1 MTTRIRLAPAGT
13 RQVRRGLER
22 RLRRSLGVDVL
33 EPRRMLAA
41 IDPALLY
48 TSASFTNS
56 HGDTVDISVQGSVS
70 ATNAGFTL
78 ALAGGATDNAD
89 VSAINLLGLNDG
101 NSLSIRVTPNPL
113 TITGGGGNFVQI
125 FSSGYVNV
133 TRISSTADPRL
144 PNAAPLTSFGG
155 FHLSAAV
162 VKNIALPGVTIGEI
176 SVDTGKVPYVDRVN
190 ASNLNGF
197 SFAAPSVTATGNASV
212 QEILDESPTGQAASY
227 APRTGLIGLRNVT
240 AKAVTQI
247 VIDGAAPLSPNN
259 EFDTSNTTNDFNGR
273 ISVSGAIGSIVGA
286 QSVLKGNIF
295 AGSIGKAEFAAING
309 SIRTSDPTSPFTI
322 SLPVQFSGT
331 VNSAGHLNLG
341 FPHPTMEVSGG
352 ADASAAIATLSGRIV
367 SAGGISGIDATTT
380 ADPIVVPGGYSG
392 VVTNRSLSA
401 GIADLVINGVGR
413 SSWTSASSV
422 GAISADLFT
431 KSMIVRAGSDI
442 GNIQS
447 TAVLPGA
454 STAQQP
460 NPAPL
465 AMEGLFQAARD
476 IGDVEST
483 TGINASLIA
492 GRNIGSITSASGGLG
507 STVISAGR
515 DIGMVTALQAVPGTT
530 PISAGGTLAGLH
542 LRSGSWSGAVSAQ
555 EIGSIVIDS
564 GSLQNAFFSA
574 AGSIGSVTVKAP
586 VGIAIDRG
594 ALVAGS
600 SIGAVTATA
609 AQSAAIRGTL
619 IQAGAGL
626 DDSIASITALSGG
639 TPSLPIVAPNP
650 LPVAAATSHGIDG
663 AQILAGAIGPIR
675 ASAHGG
681 TGLVDSLIHAQA
693 GDIASITG
701 GGNAG
706 GLLRV
711 TAVAEGAIG
720 DLSGAAWAQGRGISG
735 SSFDA
740 NGGSI
745 GLISGVGGPAGGAGI
760 DTTTVQALTRVAG
773 ISGTSNANGGDA
785 VSALTATAASFGEI
799 RASVLGGRL
808 GNGLVDS
815 QIKAWTNYA
824 GVRPPVQLDGIFA
837 DVRSA
842 TGAGILRTRVNFK
855 GDLVALVSKA
865 LSGPAI
871 SASTFDTSSGDF
883 GRISAESVNAGT
895 AIDASFFTA
904 QNGSIGSAQ
913 SEADAA
919 AKGIVAV
926 AGASSPLAN
935 AIAGSFFT
943 ADGNIGYIV
952 ASANGGSGI
961 TGSTFLADADAGNSN
976 NGPNLQPPA
985 PSDDLGAIF
994 GVHATSSGQGL
1005 TQSTGINASTFT
1017 GESILAIVVDVKNR
1031 EEGGAGIIASTFTAR
1046 NAVADGSGNFDN
1058 AGAIGA
1064 ITVTNNSLR
1073 GNGIETSRFYAG
1085 AAGSIGDITVTTLGG
1100 TGIKGSYF
1108 QASGYDLDQNRFTST
1123 IGNIKVRAGR
1133 TSAGIVGLVPPNDSW
1148 TMVAAGIDSS
1158 YFASNAGIGNVDVVS
1173 VGTSIF
1179 FSAFLANFDILGLGA
1194 PFPYSLV
1201 TLLGRDVPGNI
1212 GNVTVTSTGRFGSG
1226 VVFSAFHGTGIGS
1239 VQVNVSSPNLEKV
1252 LLPTRSTDAENPI
1265 LKAENALEKTVGSVK
1280 AFSFGQQDRY
1290 GLVGVGGSLFVATNS
1305 GIGLI
1310 RVINASATGI
1320 SSVFSA
1326 YVSLG
1331 ASGSYGPLTLNPA
1344 APTVSVGWW
1353 IFRAD
1358 VPTNLFWGKAKQLQ
1372 LGSGSS
1378 SSLSPTV
1385 TKVTLPAAGRYK
1397 AGSDLLFTLTFAR
1410 PVMVVGSPSFPV
1422 ALGGASRDAAY
1433 VGGTGTDTLTFKV
1446 SVVAGDNAP
1455 AGITLPQALSES
1467 IDNRICDLASEVSSQ
1482 SLDLPAVDGTTVI
1495 VDTVAPGA
1503 TSLIQPAYGPY
1514 SAGKTVE
1521 ARVRF
1526 SEAVVVSG
1534 VPTLPLLFGTTQRTM
1549 RFQRV
1554 DGADV
1559 VFSYVVTA
1567 KDVSLRRHAR
1577 TSGLIGLPAGSK
1589 IADLAGTTAM
1599 AQAAPLADP
1608 QAPVVVGILSATGP
1622 AAGPRKAGDRISVTV
1637 NFEAPVSITG
1647 RPTLAFT
1654 IGGTARAFT
1663 YLAGS
1668 GTKSIVFSYVL
1679 TKSDLAAGVIA
1690 IGRTLAVPTKS
1701 AIRGFDGV
1709 SAATSLPAWG

>member
-1 MTTRIRLAPAGT
+1 
-13 RQVRRGLER
+13 
-22 RLRRSLGVDVL
+22 
-33 EPRRMLAA
+33 MLAA
-41 IDPALLY
+41 IDPSLLY

-70 ATNAGFTL
+70 AANAGFTL

-133 TRISSTADPRL
+133 TRIGSTADPRF

-155 FHLSAAV
+155 LHLSAAV
-162 VKNIALPGVTIGEI
+162 VKNIALPSVTIGDI

-197 SFAAPSVTATGNASV
+197 SLAAPSVTATGNASV

-247 VIDGAAPLSPNN
+247 VIDGATPLSPNN
-259 EFDTSNTTNDFNGR
+259 EFDTYNTMNDFNGR
-273 ISVSGAIGSIVGA
+273 ISVSGAIGSIVGP

-295 AGSIGKAEFAAING
+295 AGSIGRAEFAAING

-352 ADASAAIATLSGRIV
+352 ADASAAIATLSGKIV
-367 SAGGISGIDATTT
+367 SAGGISGFDATTT
-380 ADPIVVPGGYSG
+380 SDPIVVPGGYSG
-392 VVTNRSLSA
+392 VVTNSSLA
-401 GIADLVINGVGR
+401 TGIADLVINGVGR

-422 GAISADLFT
+422 GDISADLFT

-442 GNIQS
+442 GNIKS
-447 TAVLPGA
+447 TALLPGA

-476 IGDVEST
+476 IGDVESA

-492 GRNIGSITSASGGLG
+492 GRNIGAITSASGGLG

-515 DIGMVTALQAVPGTT
+515 DIGMVTVLQTVPGTT

-594 ALVAGS
+594 AIVAGR

-609 AQSAAIRGTL
+609 AQSTAIRGTL

-626 DDSIASITALSGG
+626 DDSIASITALSCG
-639 TPSLPIVAPNP
+639 TSSLPIIAPSA

-675 ASAHGG
+675 GSAHGG

-711 TAVAEGAIG
+711 TAVAEGAIS

-760 DTTTVQALTRVAG
+760 DTTTVQALTRVSG

-785 VSALTATAASFGEI
+785 ISTLTATAASFGEI

-1017 GESILAIVVDVKNR
+1017 GESIRVIVVDVKNR

-1046 NAVADGSGNFDN
+1046 NAVADGNGNFDN

-1133 TSAGIVGLVPPNDSW
+1133 ASAGIVGLVPPNDNW

-1158 YFASNAGIGNVDVVS
+1158 YFAANAGIGNIDVTS
-1173 VGTSIF
+1173 VGTSIY
-1179 FSAFLANFDILGLGA
+1179 FSSFLANFDILGVGV

-1201 TLLGRDVPGNI
+1201 TLLARDVPGSI
-1212 GNVTVTSTGRFGSG
+1212 GNVTVNSTGRFGSG
-1226 VVFSAFHGTGIGS
+1226 VVLSAFQGAGIGD
-1239 VQVNVSSPNLEKV
+1239 VTVNVSSPDLKESASLV
-1252 LLPTRSTDAENPI
+1252 TLPTRSTAADNPI
-1265 LKAENALEKTVGSVK
+1265 FQAENALEKV
-1280 AFSFGQQDRY
+1280 ANFSFGKREKY
-1290 GLVGVGGSLFVATNS
+1290 GLVGVGGSLFLATKNE
-1305 GIGLI
+1305 IGKV
-1310 RVINASATGI
+1310 RVTNGGGGI
-1320 SSVFSA
+1320 STAYSA

-1331 ASGSYGPLTLNPA
+1331 ANVSWGPKYFSPA
-1344 APTVSVGWW
+1344 AAKTGTTFLDGDSNLYFGKEKPAVILNQGSTPTPG
-1353 IFRAD
+1353 
-1358 VPTNLFWGKAKQLQ
+1358 
-1372 LGSGSS
+1372 LG
-1378 SSLSPTV
+1378 SSLSLTPAV

-1455 AGITLPQALSES
+1455 AGITLPQALAQS
-1467 IDNRICDLASEVSSQ
+1467 IDNRICDLVSAIASP
-1482 SLDLPAVDGTTVI
+1482 SLDLPTVDGTAVI

-1503 TSLIQPAYGPY
+1503 ATVVQPGYGPY

-1526 SEAVVVSG
+1526 SEAIIVNG
-1534 VPTLPLLFGTTQRTM
+1534 LPTLPLFFGTTQRTM
-1549 RFQRV
+1549 KFQRV

-1589 IADLAGTTAM
+1589 IADLAGNVAV

-1637 NFEAPVSITG
+1637 NFEAPVSVTG
-1647 RPTLAFT
+1647 KPTLAFT

-1679 TKSDLAAGVIA
+1679 TKSDLTAGVIA
-1690 IGRTLAVPTKS
+1690 IGRTLAVPAKS

-1709 SAATSLPAWG
+1709 SAATSLPTWG

>member
-1 MTTRIRLAPAGT
+1 
-13 RQVRRGLER
+13 
-22 RLRRSLGVDVL
+22 
-33 EPRRMLAA
+33 MLAA
-41 IDPALLY
+41 IDPAFLY
-48 TSASFTNS
+48 TSASFTDS

-78 ALAGGATDNAD
+78 ALAGGASDNAD
-89 VSAINLLGLNDG
+89 VSAINLLGLTDG

-113 TITGGGGNFVQI
+113 TITGGGNNFAQI

-133 TRISSTADPRL
+133 TRIGSTADPRF

-155 FHLSAAV
+155 LHLSAAV
-162 VKNIALPGVTIGEI
+162 VKNIALPGVTIGDI

-197 SFAAPSVTATGNASV
+197 SFAAPSVTATGNATV

-227 APRTGLIGLRNVT
+227 VPRSGLIGLRNVT

-247 VIDGAAPLSPNN
+247 VIDGTTPLAPNN
-259 EFDTSNTTNDFNGR
+259 EFDTYNTMNDFNGT
-273 ISVSGAIGSIVGA
+273 ISVSGAIGSIVGS
-286 QSVLKGNIF
+286 QSVLKGKVF

-322 SLPVQFSGT
+322 SLPLQFSGT
-331 VNSAGHLNLG
+331 VTSAGHLNLG
-341 FPHPTMEVSGG
+341 FPHPTMEVAGG
-352 ADASAAIATLSGRIV
+352 ADASAAIATLSGKIV
-367 SAGGISGIDATTT
+367 SAGGISGLDVTMMD
-380 ADPIVVPGGYSG
+380 DPIVVPGGYSG
-392 VVTNRSLSA
+392 VVTNSSLST

-422 GAISADLFT
+422 GAVSADLFT

-460 NPAPL
+460 NPSPL

-476 IGDVEST
+476 IGDIESA
-483 TGINASLIA
+483 TGINASLMA
-492 GRNIGSITSASGGLG
+492 GRNIGAITSVSGGLG
-507 STVISAGR
+507 STVISAGH
-515 DIGMVTALQAVPGTT
+515 DIGMVTTLQATAGTT
-530 PISAGGTLAGLH
+530 PITAGGTLAGLH
-542 LRSGSWSGAVSAQ
+542 IRSGSWSGAVSAQ
-555 EIGSIVIDS
+555 AIGSIAIDS

-574 AGSIGSVTVKAP
+574 AGSIGSVTVNAP
-586 VGIAIDRG
+586 AGIAIDRG
-594 ALVAGS
+594 ALVAGR

-609 AQSAAIRGTL
+609 AQSTAIRGTL
-619 IQAGAGL
+619 IQAGAGVG
-626 DDSIASITALSGG
+626 DSIASITALSGG
-639 TPSLPIVAPNP
+639 TPSLPIIAPSA
-650 LPVAAATSHGIDG
+650 LPVAAATSNGIDG

-675 ASAHGG
+675 ASAYGG

-693 GDIASITG
+693 GDIAAITG

-720 DLSGAAWAQGRGISG
+720 DVSGAAWAQGRGISG
-735 SSFDA
+735 SNFDA

-745 GLISGVGGPAGGAGI
+745 GLISGMGGPAGGAGI

-773 ISGTSNANGGDA
+773 ISGTANANGGDA
-785 VSALTATAASFGEI
+785 ISALTATAASFGEI

-913 SEADAA
+913 READAA

-961 TGSTFLADADAGNSN
+961 TASTFLADADAGNSN

-1005 TQSTGINASTFT
+1005 IQSTGINTSTFT
-1017 GESILAIVVDVKNR
+1017 GESIRGIVVDVKNR

-1046 NAVADGSGNFDN
+1046 NAVADGNGNFDN

-1073 GNGIETSRFYAG
+1073 GNGIEASRFYAG

-1108 QASGYDLDQNRFTST
+1108 QASGFDLDQNRFTST
-1123 IGNIKVRAGR
+1123 IGSIKVRAGR
-1133 TSAGIVGLVPPNDSW
+1133 TSTVVGGLLPPNDGW

-1158 YFASNAGIGNVDVVS
+1158 YFAANAGIGNIDVTS

-1179 FSAFLANFDILGLGA
+1179 FSSFLANFDILGLGSQL
-1194 PFPYSLV
+1194 PYSLV
-1201 TLLGRDVPGNI
+1201 TLLGRDVPGSI

-1226 VVFSAFHGTGIGS
+1226 VVLSAFHGAGIGD
-1239 VQVNVSSPNLEKV
+1239 VQVNVSCANLEKV
-1252 LLPTRSTDAENPI
+1252 LLPARSTAADNPIFQAENT
-1265 LKAENALEKTVGSVK
+1265 LEKVVSSVK
-1280 AFSFGQQDRY
+1280 TFSFGQQEKY
-1290 GLVGVGGSLFVATNS
+1290 GLVGVAGSLFLATDS
-1305 GIGLI
+1305 GIGQI
-1310 RVINASATGI
+1310 RVKNGSATGI
-1320 SSVFSA
+1320 TSVFSA

-1331 ASGSYGPLTLNPA
+1331 TSGLYGPVVFTPP

-1353 IFRAD
+1353 IFKAD
-1358 VPTNLFWGKAKQLQ
+1358 VPTNLLWGKARTTT
-1372 LGSGSS
+1372 GSS
-1378 SSLSPTV
+1378 TPVAPTV
-1385 TKVTLPAAGRYK
+1385 ARVTVPAAGRYK
-1397 AGSDLLFTLTFAR
+1397 AGNDLVFTMTFVR
-1410 PVMVVGSPSFPV
+1410 PVVVVGTPSLPV
-1422 ALGGASRDAAY
+1422 DLGGVTRNAAFI
-1433 VGGTGTDTLTFKV
+1433 GGSGTDTLTFKM
-1446 SVVAGDNAP
+1446 SVVSGDNAP
-1455 AGITLPQALSES
+1455 AGISLPQTLTQS
-1467 IDNRICDLASEVSSQ
+1467 IDNRICDLATAGDVQ
-1482 SLDLPAVDGTTVI
+1482 LLPLPAVDGASVI
-1495 VDTVAPGA
+1495 VDTIAPGA
-1503 TSLIQPAYGPY
+1503 TSLVQPAFGPY
-1514 SAGKTVE
+1514 VAGKTVE

-1526 SEAVVVSG
+1526 SEAVIVSG
-1534 VPTLPLLFGTTQRTM
+1534 VPTLPLFFGTAQRTM
-1549 RFQRV
+1549 NFQRV
-1554 DGADV
+1554 DGTDV

-1567 KDVSLRRHAR
+1567 KDVSLHHHAR
-1577 TSGLIGLPAGSK
+1577 TNGLIGLLGGSK
-1589 IADLAGTTAM
+1589 IADVAGNAAT

-1608 QAPVVVGILSATGP
+1608 QAPVVLGILSATAP
-1622 AAGPRKAGDRISVTV
+1622 AAGAHKAGDRISVTV
-1637 NFEAPVSITG
+1637 NFEAPVSVTG
-1647 RPTLAFT
+1647 KPTLAFT
-1654 IGGTARAFT
+1654 IGGSARAFT

-1679 TKSDLAAGVIA
+1679 TKSDLTAGAIV
-1690 IGRTLAVPTKS
+1690 IGRTLAVPTGS
-1701 AIRGFDGV
+1701 AIHGFDGV
-1709 SAATSLPAWG
+1709 AAATSLPAWS